1 MKGSAALSVRLLKL
15 KYFNKHSFGLL
26 LKFRVTFIIP
36 SPDNEWWFS
45 SCLIFFCSQCIT
57 CLPGHGVIHPT
68 GSTFTYSRH
77 QLIIHPCVSPHSAYL
92 KPIIYLFYLI
102 VNVMARLLASHYYVT
117 SFLYFLYLVKWIW
130 TQVFIGT
137 NSHVSVS
144 CHVSVSYFVFMFVFS
159 LLRHGGDQQISSDL
173 IFSTVGEFKRQ
184 LRIVFFSLSLLL

>member
-1 MKGSAALSVRLLKL
+1 MKGNAALSVRLLKL
-15 KYFNKHSFGLL
+15 KYFNEHSFGLL
-26 LKFRVTFIIP
+26 LKFRATFLIP

-45 SCLIFFCSQCIT
+45 SCLIFFSQCIT

-68 GSTFTYSRH
+68 SSMFTYSRH
-77 QLIIHPCVSPHSAYL
+77 QLS

-102 VNVMARLLASHYYVT
+102 VIVMARLLASHYYVT
-117 SFLYFLYLVKWIW
+117 SFLYFLHLVKWIS

-144 CHVSVSYFVFMFVFS
+144 CLCVSYFVFMFVFS

-173 IFSTVGEFKRQ
+173 IFSTVGEFKSQ